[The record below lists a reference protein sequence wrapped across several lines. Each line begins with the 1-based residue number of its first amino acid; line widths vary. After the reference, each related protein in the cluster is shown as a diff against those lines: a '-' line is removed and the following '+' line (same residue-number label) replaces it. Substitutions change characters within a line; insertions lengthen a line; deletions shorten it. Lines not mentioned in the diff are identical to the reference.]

1 MHLNPASLG
10 YEFIAEVGVITNVY
24 HQEKIAQFLK
34 TIPQLKCTCA
44 IDLTN
49 VSLGKYSLYG
59 LITTKK
65 SNQLTEVVAKI
76 DQNSFVKS
84 VDVLLFSDPWVNKWH
99 PENVIV
105 DLSER
110 KKPLQRTEKPD
121 TTYKAV
127 TLDALNRNIIKMLM
141 ENSRI
146 SFSNMARNLKVSLNT
161 VTQRY
166 RFLKENNVLNL
177 STISIDLKKLGYKGI
192 IDVYVKVDKK
202 SGLSQTEK
210 QLLAIPNL
218 VFLTT
223 FVGGFYDLRCANI
236 IADFEDIIHLKKQFY
251 SMSNIQRAEFYFN
264 DLGTPWPIDFVGQCL
279 LEWEFAN
286 Y

>member
-1 MHLNPASLG
+1 
-10 YEFIAEVGVITNVY
+10 

-34 TIPQLKCTCA
+34 TLPQLQCTCA